1 MSMVSILSSLTLLC
15 CLLNCH
21 AFVGSGLLRTRPAS
35 DRPLLCLRS
44 VAAPD
49 AGAQIFSANCAA
61 CHAGGQNAIVADR
74 SLEKAAIE
82 KYLTG
87 GFNEKSMACQV
98 THGDNTVP
106 FFAERLSNLTMVGL
120 MAVYVVNS
128 AVEGWD

>member
-1 MSMVSILSSLTLLC
+1 MSMVSTLSALTLLC
-15 CLLNCH
+15 CLFPCQ
-21 AFVGSGLLRTRPAS
+21 AFLGSSLLRTHPAP
-35 DRPLLCLRS
+35 DRPVLCLRS

-74 SLEKAAIE
+74 TLEKAAIE

-87 GFNEKSMACQV
+87 GFNEKSMAYQV
-98 THGDNTVP
+98 PHGENAMP

-128 AVEGWD
+128 VTEGWD